1 MSRFARARRSMQI
14 ALLTGTW
21 ICLFPPAAPAQPQG
35 LNVSISILDPGIP
48 ADASTHRRL
57 QVFPRIRGI
66 ESLILPFVLR
76 ESLAASNEWGAVRVV
91 PEPDP
96 SAELFVSGKIL
107 RSDGETLELHIHA
120 IDASGV
126 VWVDKVYTGAA
137 TFDDDLNE
145 LEIGARA
152 YKTLFD
158 EIAQDLSTAGEALDD
173 NALRNIADISMLR
186 YAAQLAPSAF
196 SDFLRTAEDGTFIIN
211 RLPAENDPMLER
223 IQRIRGVEYL
233 MTDAVDEKFE
243 QLHGEIASTYD
254 IWRRYRI
261 QFARFRAEEAER
273 QAIAGSSAARGSY
286 EAVERTYD
294 NYRWARMAE
303 QEQENWAKAFEN
315 EVGPTVTRI
324 EARVAELDDWV
335 DDRYAEWNR
344 LLSEIF
350 ELETGLAD

>member
-1 MSRFARARRSMQI
+1 MRQIVVARHYCHVM
-14 ALLTGTW
+14 LLAFTCAC
-21 ICLFPPAAPAQPQG
+21 CLAQVAVAQPDG
-35 LNVSISILDPGIP
+35 LNVSISIFDPGIP
-48 ADASTHRRL
+48 PDASTHRRL
-57 QVFPRIRGI
+57 QVFPKIRGI

-76 ESLAASNEWGAVRVV
+76 ESLAESNQWGAVRVV

-96 SAELFVSGKIL
+96 AAELFISGKIL
-107 RSDGETLELHIHA
+107 RSDGETLELQLHA

-126 VWVDKVYTGAA
+126 IWLDKAYSGKAEPGQ
-137 TFDDDLNE
+137 DLNE
-145 LEIGARA
+145 VDAGARA
-152 YKTLFD
+152 YKGLF
-158 EIAQDLSTAGEALDD
+158 EEVAQDLRQFREPLDD
-173 NALRNIADISMLR
+173 KALKTIAEISMLR

-196 SDFLRTAEDGTFIIN
+196 GDFFHTAEDGTYVID
-211 RLPAENDPMLER
+211 RLPAQNDPMLER
-223 IQRIRGVEYL
+223 IQRIRGVEYV

-261 QFARFRAEEAER
+261 QFARFQAEEAER
-273 QAIAGSSAARGSY
+273 QAIAESDAPRGSY

-303 QEQENWAKAFEN
+303 QEQDDWAKAFEN
-315 EVGPTVTRI
+315 EVGPTVARI

-335 DDRYAEWNR
+335 DNRYAEWNR

-350 ELETGLAD
+350 ELETSLAD